1 MTLQQNECIQT
12 YTFCNLLLPPSECS
26 KINVQKNV
34 FLNEYMVNALHNN
47 DDGETYSNLLM
58 LMDRIHYIVCT
69 HPRFLCIYIYILF
82 SCDPHK
88 IMKMCTMN
96 KPGRMSS
103 CKMSKM
109 YKDREANVYIPRQNK
124 NLYNFCYIIYHERGK
139 KRF

>member
-1 MTLQQNECIQT
+1 MYTYI

-34 FLNEYMVNALHNN
+34 FFWMNKWLTHYTTQRWWWNIVKPTNANGSYTLHSIY
-47 DDGETYSNLLM
+47 TSTFSLH
-58 LMDRIHYIVCT
+58 IH
-69 HPRFLCIYIYILF
+69 ILF

-88 IMKMCTMN
+88 IMKMCTIN